1 MLQIRS
7 KRLAKL
13 SNPAPSSTTDG
24 AADSSANASSPSPT
38 RSPLSAKKQSEPQSG
53 PASTTQ
59 TPQLSEGKR
68 IKISP
73 ATSAPEKPRSPAPS
87 SPGTPPPAKQESIES
102 FEDRTLGAVFRLALK
117 QGAQRDIN
125 GQRIFLP
132 GLQSELQG
140 EGKELLIQ
148 TSNLD
153 QALLEAASNVEQ
165 QRPLDYLL
173 PCWKRITKLHKGF
186 RRARDDDPKFQV
198 LCEARRL
205 CMSYCIFAITMPEM
219 FGYVEAESFQSP
231 TYFLEYLL
239 IISQA
244 GLF

>member
-1 MLQIRS
+1 MPQIRN

-13 SNPAPSSTTDG
+13 SNPTPSSTTDDT
-24 AADSSANASSPSPT
+24 ADSSANASSPSPT
-38 RSPLSAKKQSEPQSG
+38 RSPLSAQKTSEPQSG

-59 TPQLSEGKR
+59 TSQPSEGKR
-68 IKISP
+68 IKITP
-73 ATSAPEKPRSPAPS
+73 ATTASEKPHSPAP

-117 QGAQRDIN
+117 QGAQHDIN

-132 GLQSELQG
+132 GLQSELQS
-140 EGKELLIQ
+140 EGKELRIQ
-148 TSNLD
+148 TAILD
-153 QALLEAASNVEQ
+153 QALLEAASNAEQ

-219 FGYVEAESFQSP
+219 FGYVEAKGFQNLICP
-231 TYFLEYLL
+231 LEY
-239 IISQA
+239 
-244 GLF
+244 